1 MKKKTAVMATAAV
14 HVAVA
19 SPGSA
24 QFGVSIVSDPGAYT
38 RMATELQQ
46 AIREYQAIMTLY
58 QLSQQAYANME
69 RAARNI
75 TTKEAWIP
83 ASISWT
89 FPTTSNTYGTT
100 GDWMVTANTGAGA
113 QTGYVKATVA
123 LGNYGPVW
131 GSLTAAQQDRLGRS
145 YGSIEISDAAAQ
157 NALHQVGMIRGNS
170 GATERAI
177 ARLAADAS
185 SNDPAL
191 NTEVGVLNQ
200 VSASGVIAAR
210 QQQNTNQL
218 LAAMVD
224 QQTAQSKM
232 QRDAIA
238 EAIAADVAARQNAA
252 QNTAAIWG
260 GTTAARMVRL
270 P

>member
-1 MKKKTAVMATAAV
+1 MKNKTAALATAAV
-14 HVAVA
+14 LVAVA
-19 SPGSA
+19 TPATA
-24 QFGVSIVSDPGAYT
+24 QFGFSIVSDPGTYA

-58 QLSQQAYANME
+58 QLSEQAYANLE

-75 TTKEAWIP
+75 TTKDVWIP
-83 ASISWT
+83 ATTAWT
-89 FPTTSNTYGTT
+89 YPTASNTYGTT
-100 GDWMVTANTGAGA
+100 GDWMRTANTGAGA
-113 QTGYVKATVA
+113 QSGYQNATVA
-123 LGNYGPVW
+123 LGNYAPVW
-131 GSLTAAQQDRLGRS
+131 STLTTAQQVRLGRS
-145 YGSIEISDAAAQ
+145 YGSIEISDAAAL
-157 NALHQVGMIRGNS
+157 NALHQVGMIRGS
-170 GATERAI
+170 SAATDRAI

-218 LAAMVD
+218 LAAIVD

-232 QRDAIA
+232 QHDAVA